1 MPMEDKTTRP
11 LRRPNRMTTNRRTLG
26 KHIEAVALL
35 PFMVTVAIPAAILYI
50 TGIDRMALDQ
60 PAPWSILMLFG
71 AAILLGLGLL
81 LLVTTIRSFERFGR
95 GTLAPWSPTQR
106 LVVVGV
112 YRHVRNP
119 MITGVFCILLAEVLF
134 FGSLAMLGWLAVFV
148 VTNLIYIP
156 LLEEPGLEKRFGGDY
171 SRYKRN
177 VPRWIPRLRPW
188 EGSPPE
194 RRS

>member
-1 MPMEDKTTRP
+1 MSIWQHLKAI
-11 LRRPNRMTTNRRTLG
+11 L
-26 KHIEAVALL
+26 LL
-35 PFMVTVAIPAAILYI
+35 PCMVTVAIPASILYG
-50 TGIDRMALDQ
+50 TGIAGMALYR
-60 PAPWSILMLFG
+60 PVPWNVLMLTG
-71 AAILLGLGLL
+71 AVILLGLGLL
-81 LLVTTIRSFERFGR
+81 LLVTTIWSFARIGR

-119 MITGVFCILLAEVLF
+119 MISGVFCILLAEILF
-134 FGSLAMLGWLAVFV
+134 FGSPALLGWLVIFV
-148 VTNLIYIP
+148 VVNLIYIP
-156 LLEEPGLEKRFGGDY
+156 FLEEPGLENRFGQDY
-171 SRYKRN
+171 ARYKQN